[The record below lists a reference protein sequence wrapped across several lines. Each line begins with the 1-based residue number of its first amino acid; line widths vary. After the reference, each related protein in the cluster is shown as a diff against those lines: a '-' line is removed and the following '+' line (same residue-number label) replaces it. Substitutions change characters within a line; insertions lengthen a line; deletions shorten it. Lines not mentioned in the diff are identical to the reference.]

1 MNEIKTLEITHPDL
15 AKEWHPTKNGN
26 LQPKDVTAGS
36 NRYVWWLLPYDDPQT
51 GKHFDFEWQ
60 SKISNRAVLGRGCP
74 YLSGKSVYVGFNDLS
89 TTHPHL
95 ATQWHPTKNGNLKVT
110 DVTFGSGTLVWWLMS
125 YDDETSG
132 KHFDFEWQ
140 TTVNA
145 RTSKSDKCPFLTG
158 KSVWPGFNDLSTT
171 HPEISKEWHPAKN
184 GKLRP
189 EHVSCRSRKKVWW
202 LVRYDD
208 PVTQKHFDF
217 EWKAAINKRTL
228 AGRNCPYLSNQKVF
242 LGFNDLFTT
251 HPDIAAQWHPTK
263 NGKLKPTDITS
274 GSNKKVWWICHYDDV
289 RTGKHFDFEWNAP
302 VKHLT
307 RGNGCPYLSG
317 RAVYAGFN
325 DLASTHPEIAR
336 EWHPIKNG
344 NLKPTEVTYGS
355 SQKVWWQVIY
365 DGKEYEWQMSIANR
379 TYWNAGCPLLSGS
392 HLERAVYQTLSN
404 LGVAFQAEKTF
415 DDFKTTFDK
424 FYRFDCYL
432 DKEKLIIECDGEQHF
447 IEVDQF
453 GGKTGF
459 QQTITSDNE
468 KNLYSF
474 ANNIPI
480 LRIPYK
486 YLRTS
491 KKLKQVVTSFVT
503 AKTIPQEIIDFYSQF
518 EFSNYIQY
526 VKEYESQYKA
536 EL

>member
-1 MNEIKTLEITHPDL
+1 MNKIKTLEI
-15 AKEWHPTKNGN
+15 
-26 LQPKDVTAGS
+26 
-36 NRYVWWLLPYDDPQT
+36 
-51 GKHFDFEWQ
+51 
-60 SKISNRAVLGRGCP
+60 
-74 YLSGKSVYVGFNDLS
+74 
-89 TTHPHL
+89 
-95 ATQWHPTKNGNLKVT
+95 
-110 DVTFGSGTLVWWLMS
+110 
-125 YDDETSG
+125 
-132 KHFDFEWQ
+132 
-140 TTVNA
+140 
-145 RTSKSDKCPFLTG
+145 
-158 KSVWPGFNDLSTT
+158 
-171 HPEISKEWHPAKN
+171 
-184 GKLRP
+184 
-189 EHVSCRSRKKVWW
+189 
-202 LVRYDD
+202 
-208 PVTQKHFDF
+208 
-217 EWKAAINKRTL
+217 
-228 AGRNCPYLSNQKVF
+228 
-242 LGFNDLFTT
+242 
-251 HPDIAAQWHPTK
+251 
-263 NGKLKPTDITS
+263 
-274 GSNKKVWWICHYDDV
+274 
-289 RTGKHFDFEWNAP
+289 
-302 VKHLT
+302 
-307 RGNGCPYLSG
+307 
-317 RAVYAGFN
+317 
-325 DLASTHPEIAR
+325 THPEIAR

-355 SQKVWWQVIY
+355 SQKVWWQIIY

-503 AKTIPQEIIDFYSQF
+503 TKTIPQEIIDFYSQF
-518 EFSNYIQY
+518 EFSNYIQC
-526 VKEYESQYKA
+526 VKEYESQHKT
-536 EL
+536 ES